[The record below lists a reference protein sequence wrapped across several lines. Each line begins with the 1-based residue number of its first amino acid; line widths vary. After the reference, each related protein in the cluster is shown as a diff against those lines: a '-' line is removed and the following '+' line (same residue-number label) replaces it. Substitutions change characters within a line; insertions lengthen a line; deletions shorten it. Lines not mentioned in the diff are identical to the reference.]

1 MSCPGYVAAMD
12 SFAFSTDVV
21 VRFAETDAQGIV
33 HNSVYLVWF
42 ELARVEYLDR
52 YAGGYPA
59 LRAKGIEAF
68 VTEAHVHYRAPAH
81 FAERLRIRARCRD
94 VRGARFR
101 FDYLIERDG
110 TAIAEGETKHACVDA
125 RTRRPT
131 RVPAWLADAIAA
143 AESGTVPTG

>member
-1 MSCPGYVAAMD
+1 VDRFHFSADVA
-12 SFAFSTDVV
+12 

-42 ELARVEYLDR
+42 ELARVEYLER

-68 VTEAHVHYRAPAH
+68 VTEAHVRYREPAV
-81 FAERLRIRARCRD
+81 FADRLTIHARCVD

-101 FDYLIERDG
+101 FEYLIERDD
-110 TAIAEGETKHACVDA
+110 TAIADGETKHACVDGT
-125 RTRRPT
+125 TRRPT
-131 RVPAWLADAIAA
+131 RVPRWLADAIAA
-143 AESGTVPTG
+143 AESG